1 MTKADFERQKNFVKD
16 LAGNFEFG
24 PNAAQ
29 FGVITYSTGAQL
41 DITLSQYK
49 TSASFAQRVNSIKH
63 AGIVFFFSFL
73 FACLKQTKKHY
84 TFSCFCFLRASAT
97 FLWPRGTSSAI
108 KIISKAYSSMRI
120 SLFPYA
126 KLMKWHNRHFS
137 WLFRMRGANT
147 L

>member
-1 MTKADFERQKNFVKD
+1 MDESGSVTKADFERQKNFVKD

-49 TSASFAQRVNSIKH
+49 TSALFAQRVNSIKH

-73 FACLKQTKKHY
+73 FACLKQTKN
-84 TFSCFCFLRASAT
+84 TILSLVSAFPVLLLR
-97 FLWPRGTSSAI
+97 FFGQEVHRPQ
-108 KIISKAYSSMRI
+108 SKS
-120 SLFPYA
+120 FQ
-126 KLMKWHNRHFS
+126 KL
-137 WLFRMRGANT
+137 T
-147 L
+147 VQ